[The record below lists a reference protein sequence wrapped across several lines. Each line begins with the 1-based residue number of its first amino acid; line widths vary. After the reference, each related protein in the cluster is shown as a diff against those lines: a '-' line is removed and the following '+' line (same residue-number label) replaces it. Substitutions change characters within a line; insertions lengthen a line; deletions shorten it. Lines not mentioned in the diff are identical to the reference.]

1 VNLAKHDAETDMKM
15 DMTPMIDVVFNLI
28 IFFMI
33 ITDLTQQ
40 DLEEL
45 QLPMAKYAVEDKPPP
60 DQWRPIL
67 NVQFDGKIIVKR
79 DVLYDPEV
87 DANKADPYEKVKQ
100 WLATA
105 AVRMKKDYFDPVAKT
120 GPLLPDEPLLIRA
133 DETTAF
139 KHVQKIMEFC
149 GVQGIQIW
157 KVQLACSVPDE
168 NKNGDKQP

>member
-1 VNLAKHDAETDMKM
+1 MNLAKHDAETDMKM

-67 NVQFDGKIIVKR
+67 NVQYDGKIIVKR

-100 WLATA
+100 WLASA
-105 AVRMKKDYFDPVAKT
+105 ALRMKKEYFDPEGKT
-120 GPLLPDEPLLIRA
+120 GPLIPDEPLLIRA
-133 DETTAF
+133 DETTPF

-149 GVQGIQIW
+149 GVQNIMIW

-168 NKNGDKQP
+168 NKSDK